1 MEKEEEVEQRPGLAM
16 TFENFVGIGAL
27 LTYLD

>member
-1 MEKEEEVEQRPGLAM
+1 MEKEEEVDQRPGIAI

-27 LTYLD
+27 LTYID